1 VYFTFGFSLSRSNV
15 IIATCFLMHGVIM
28 TERSKPLS
36 VTLVREHAR
45 LFAMLLALTTGV
57 LLISNLWEQTLTQ
70 NAMASAGRGVI
81 FILLALGLLG
91 TRRLSLALTV
101 LLCGTTTMSLLYVDR
116 TVVLTDWLEPAMFL
130 IRSGLLFT
138 SISHPAKVRNAEA
151 E

>member
-1 VYFTFGFSLSRSNV
+1 
-15 IIATCFLMHGVIM
+15 M

-45 LFAMLLALTTGV
+45 LFAMFLALTTGV

-81 FILLALGLLG
+81 FILLALGLMG

-116 TVVLTDWLEPAMFL
+116 TVVITDWLELAMF
-130 IRSGLLFT
+130 IICSGLLFT
-138 SISHPAKVRNAEA
+138 SISHRGEVRNGDAE
-151 E
+151 